1 MSSSRG
7 YHKISHP
14 YLRYDERDS
23 RSTRHMVRGRRPFD
37 YKRESRYSDRDR
49 HMSPYPDR
57 DRRKSSYADRD
68 RHKSSSSSDRNKQFD
83 RSLERNR
90 NSRYRSKDRNN
101 RETSQHKSG
110 AAVSELTAR
119 FQNEKECTSDSASVS
134 TMAGADQGANKDF
147 SSSRPKASDFWLD
160 EPDEA
165 VTHKRR
171 ANDDSVVQEKLLNP
185 SRKIPRKKLS
195 TTENSKT
202 PHDKD
207 RINKSD
213 CTTGNYSRY
222 RSTFSKPSGRLVP
235 SKGRRDAHARL
246 NRDSRLDRNKRQRK
260 TDRNLDGLKDAPLV
274 DPDSEVLQ
282 VTFSSSGQAARSDD
296 FYSSMEEEDG
306 EECVQFSEKSTTP
319 SESAIVVSNEFTPN
333 SFTNDLDL
341 EENDL
346 PVGSKNFENIVV
358 TVKVDNK
365 VNVADTDRVIFNQ
378 VSKVMEKKNRP
389 IAESASNPVI
399 EKKSQIQLRYLTPKP
414 TGTIIPLKLPEI
426 VPPKSSAEAEL
437 PNTAGPAV
445 LVLVHNFTVEFLLH
459 EAMIF

>member
-37 YKRESRYSDRDR
+37 CRKESRNSDRDR
-49 HMSPYPDR
+49 RKSPYPDR
-57 DRRKSSYADRD
+57 DRHKSSYADRD
-68 RHKSSSSSDRNKQFD
+68 RHKSSSSSDRNKHFD

-90 NSRYRSKDRNN
+90 NSRYQSRDRSN

-110 AAVSELTAR
+110 AAVSELTTR
-119 FQNEKECTSDSASVS
+119 FQNEKECTSDSASVG

-147 SSSRPKASDFWLD
+147 SSTRPKASDFWVD

-165 VTHKRR
+165 VTHERG
-171 ANDDSVVQEKLLNP
+171 ANDDSVRQEKLLNA
-185 SRKIPRKKLS
+185 SRKIPRKKS
-195 TTENSKT
+195 FTTENSKT
-202 PHDKD
+202 PHDK
-207 RINKSD
+207 SD
-213 CTTGNYSRY
+213 CTSDTENYSRY
-222 RSTFSKPSGRLVP
+222 RSTFSKPSGRLVS
-235 SKGRRDAHARL
+235 SKRRRDAHARL
-246 NRDSRLDRNKRQRK
+246 NQDSRLDRNKRQCK
-260 TDRNLDGLKDAPLV
+260 TDGNPEKDAPLV

-306 EECVQFSEKSTTP
+306 EEFVQFSEKSTTP

-389 IAESASNPVI
+389 IAESAGNPVI

-426 VPPKSSAEAEL
+426 VPPKSLAEAEL
-437 PNTAGPAV
+437 PNTAGPVA
-445 LVLVHNFTVEFLLH
+445 LVLVHNLNVESFY
-459 EAMIF
+459 MKP